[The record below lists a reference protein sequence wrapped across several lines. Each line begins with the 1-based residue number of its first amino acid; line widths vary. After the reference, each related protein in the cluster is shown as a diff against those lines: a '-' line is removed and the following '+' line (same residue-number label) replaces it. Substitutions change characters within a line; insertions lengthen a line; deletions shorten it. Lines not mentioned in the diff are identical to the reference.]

1 LFERFVRADKSRS
14 NGSGNGLGLAIVSS
28 IVKAHHG
35 SVTAESGKGRTV
47 FRVRLPMIENPVAD
61 SSQA

>member
-1 LFERFVRADKSRS
+1 MRADKSRT

-35 SVTAESGKGRTV
+35 SVTAESGNGFTV
-47 FRVRLPMIENPVAD
+47 FRVHIPMTENPAPGT
-61 SSQA
+61 A